1 MATDKTKLTELGTA
15 VGLVYEPQDDTWPA
29 AIENLDVPGL
39 AREAWQPYVLPA
51 TRTADPQR
59 GLLLRAIANGHDFRR
74 VVLGGRRPRTIEW
87 TGGSRT
93 TWTSDIPRDLTVDG
107 VYFIQAKYD
116 STCVLN
122 TAPATMVDHL
132 LVEDGAGL
140 HASWFETVAL
150 RALQAYYAKVR
161 ARCGLDQLPRDVR
174 DLDREGRDALKDA
187 MRAPAAQASA
197 AEDTAY
203 LELCQAVSIE
213 TELRWK
219 QRLRASTTAQH
230 TQMLF
235 RMLRIAGGPY
245 WLLGTKRQAEVQLA
259 VTDTRTWRDRYELK
273 AFRVTAAHAGQPQVD
288 WRATVHDRATKEPCH
303 IEGICE
309 IRWSHGKLQ
318 GHPECKVQVMT
329 PLDAL
334 PGYDPM
340 H

>member
-1 MATDKTKLTELGTA
+1 VATDKTKLTELGTA

-29 AIENLDVPGL
+29 AIENLDIPGL
-39 AREAWQPYVLPA
+39 DPSTWQPSVLPA

-59 GLLLRAIANGHDFRR
+59 GLLLRAITNGQEFRR
-74 VVLGGRRPRTIEW
+74 VVLQGRRPASIEW
-87 TGGSRT
+87 SGGGRT

-132 LVEDGAGL
+132 LVEDGAGQ

-161 ARCGLDQLPRDVR
+161 ARCALDALPRDVR
-174 DLDREGRDALKDA
+174 DLGRADRAALKAA
-187 MRAPAAQASA
+187 MRAPGAAASA

-219 QRLRASTTAQH
+219 QRLRASTHPQH

-245 WLLGTKRQAEVQLA
+245 WLLGTKRQDEVQLS
-259 VTDTRTWRDRYELK
+259 VTDTRTWRDRFELK
-273 AFRVTAAHAGQPQVD
+273 SFTVTAAQAGQPQVD
-288 WRATVHDRATKEPCH
+288 WRARVEDRRTKDALH
-303 IEGICE
+303 VEGFCE

-318 GHPECKVQVMT
+318 GHPECKVQVT
-329 PLDAL
+329 TALGEL
-334 PGYDPM
+334 PGYDPLR
-340 H
+340 

>member
-1 MATDKTKLTELGTA
+1 MATPKTKLTELGTA
-15 VGLVYEPQDDTWPA
+15 VGLVYEPQESSWPE
-29 AIENLDVPGL
+29 AIENLDIPGL
-39 AREAWQPYVLPA
+39 ERGVWQPAVLPA

-59 GLLLRAIANGHDFRR
+59 GLLLRAISNGHEFRR
-74 VVLGGRRPRTIEW
+74 VVLNGRRPTTIEW

-122 TAPATMVDHL
+122 TAPATMADHL
-132 LVEDGAGL
+132 LVEDGAGQ

-150 RALQAYYAKVR
+150 RSLQAYYRTVGT
-161 ARCGLDQLPRDVR
+161 RCELDGLPDDVR
-174 DLDREGRDALKDA
+174 DLDQSHRAALKAA
-187 MRAPAAQASA
+187 MRAPGAIPTT

-203 LELCQAVSIE
+203 LELCHSVSIE

-219 QRLRASTTAQH
+219 QRLRSSTHLQH
-230 TQMLF
+230 TQMLL

-245 WLLGTKRQAEVQLA
+245 WLLGAKGQAEVRLA
-259 VTDTRTWRDRYELK
+259 VTDTRTWRDRFELK
-273 AFRVTAAHAGQPQVD
+273 AFTVTGAHAGQPQVN
-288 WRATVHDRATKEPCH
+288 WRATVSDRRTKDIVH
-303 IEGICE
+303 VDGLCE

-318 GHPECKVQVMT
+318 GHPECKVQVT
-329 PLDAL
+329 TALDDL

-340 H
+340 R